1 MELEGRIHLVM
12 SAQSGVS
19 QRTGNPWMSQEY
31 VLAYYWF
38 PNQTQAS
45 YVVMRVFGE
54 DRIKNFNLQ
63 PNDEV
68 KVRFHA
74 EAHESNGRWYNE
86 LRIDGVTFVGAS
98 AYKNQQPMQQPAAD
112 ATGTADQ
119 QPTNVLGGPQTP
131 PYNPQAEQTMVT
143 AEQKA
148 AMEKLKNLGEQ
159 ASTGDEN
166 GSEGELPF

>member
-1 MELEGRIHLVM
+1 MVM
-12 SAQSGVS
+12 PAMSGVS

-74 EAHESNGRWYNE
+74 EAHDNNGRWYNE

-98 AYKNQQPMQQPAAD
+98 AYKNQQPAQQAAAVAAVTLAQSAAPA
-112 ATGTADQ
+112 
-119 QPTNVLGGPQTP
+119 
-131 PYNPQAEQTMVT
+131 QAEMTP
-143 AEQKA
+143 EQRMA
-148 AMEKLKNLGEQ
+148 LEKLKNMGEQ
-159 ASTGDEN
+159 AATGDAN
-166 GSEGELPF
+166 GSDGELPF